1 MKRLVDIVIVLL
13 VLPLWLPVL
22 IIVGLI
28 VAFSFGRPLF
38 FRQERAGL
46 NGKSFKILKFRT
58 MTNSRD
64 ANGDLLPDEDRLTA
78 CGRRLRSLSLDE
90 LPELLNVL
98 RGDMSLVGPRPLP
111 VRYVARYSPEQRRR
125 LETVPGITGWAQV
138 NGRNQLDWDDR
149 FAHDIWYVD
158 NRTILLDIKILFM
171 TLWTVLRREGIS
183 AVNEATMT
191 EFMGSVGGPDRGH
204 SSESDQLASP
214 DSARKSE

>member
-13 VLPLWLPVL
+13 VLPLWLPLLV
-22 IIVGLI
+22 ITGLI
-28 VAFSFGRPLF
+28 VGWSFGRPLF

-58 MTNSRD
+58 MTDSRD
-64 ANGDLLPDEDRLTA
+64 DNGNLLPDEDRLTT

-98 RGDMSLVGPRPLP
+98 KGEMSLVGPRPLP
-111 VRYVARYSPEQRRR
+111 VRYVDRYTPQQRRR
-125 LETVPGITGWAQV
+125 LEAVPGITGWAQV
-138 NGRNQLDWDDR
+138 NGRNQLNWNDR

-158 NRTILLDIKILFM
+158 NRSISLDIKILFT

-183 AVNEATMT
+183 AENEATMT
-191 EFMGSVGGPDRGH
+191 EFMGSGQDPDHGH
-204 SSESDQLASP
+204 SAGSDQPASP
-214 DSARKSE
+214 DSVHKSE